1 MVLWIL
7 SRFVGFHIRGF
18 HPLWQ
23 VFPGPFYYPI
33 KIDYTVRTPSCKHNG
48 LGSSAFARR
57 YWRNHFCFL
66 FLRLL
71 RCFSSPGSLCIP
83 IYSVCSTW
91 SLSRWVAPF
100 RYPRIIVY
108 LPLPAAFRS
117 LSRLSSALSAK
128 ASALRPFLLN
138 LLLDLHEM
146 KRNETRPAGLPDR
159 TVELLFMEWTR
170 CEAPLA
176 IQIEDPRSGFEII
189 HASFQLCSSGLLF
202 SFTYIALYANS
213 IDLRFLCLF

>member
-1 MVLWIL
+1 MQSV
-7 SRFVGFHIRGF
+7 
-18 HPLWQ
+18 
-23 VFPGPFYYPI
+23 
-33 KIDYTVRTPSCKHNG
+33 TPVCTHTG

-57 YWRNHFCFL
+57 YLRNHFCFL

-71 RCFSSPGSLCIP
+71 RCFSSPGSLRTP
-83 IYSVCSTW
+83 MNSVYDDMTSSCRVS
-91 SLSRWVAPF
+91 PF
-100 RYPRIIVY
+100 RYLRITACLR
-108 LPLPAAFRS
+108 LPEAFRS

-146 KRNETRPAGLPDR
+146 KRNETRPTGLPDR

-176 IQIEDPRSGFEII
+176 ILIEDPQSGSEIVSCVI
-189 HASFQLCSSGLLF
+189 TL
-202 SFTYIALYANS
+202 
-213 IDLRFLCLF
+213 